1 MKLVLVCS
9 SSVFTNIDCIN
20 FCCLHLF
27 VTLLAELCICLGNL
41 YHSVC
46 SMLYSYFSI
55 MWSLV
60 CCTAA
65 SEVTFWATKWLFS
78 ATVVRFFLLLGMLEQ
93 ARWALGGILFSL
105 VRTKTQVQGQLI
117 LTRVQGKTRGMWPPV
132 MNGPPVL
139 KKAKEWCPIKWQ
151 SRRGAVNLWCYLSA
165 FTTWRNTAHPNQV
178 PDFRSNLYFW
188 VCKTWQSGS
197 FKTCSRNTWF

>member
-1 MKLVLVCS
+1 
-9 SSVFTNIDCIN
+9 
-20 FCCLHLF
+20 
-27 VTLLAELCICLGNL
+27 
-41 YHSVC
+41 
-46 SMLYSYFSI
+46 

-65 SEVTFWATKWLFS
+65 SGVTFWATKWLFS
-78 ATVVRFFLLLGMLEQ
+78 ATVVRSFPLLGMLEQ
-93 ARWALGGILFSL
+93 ARRALGGILLSL

-151 SRRGAVNLWCYLSA
+151 SQRGAVNMWCYLSVLQLEG
-165 FTTWRNTAHPNQV
+165 TLPTQTKSQIS
-178 PDFRSNLYFW
+178 DLIY
-188 VCKTWQSGS
+188 TSGS
-197 FKTCSRNTWF
+197 AKPDRVVHSRTAAEILVFNQMSTSM